1 MARPARQRRP
11 AIDLEEIA
19 PDRFLV
25 HNPRVTELLKG
36 EGTLSGRLF
45 ELTTWRREG
54 LLARLRGRGLQVRTF
69 ADLVAALPVP
79 PPPPPINGMGRRS
92 LTSPIEQIS
101 HFDFRRLR
109 WHPLAPDR
117 RDGTLTVVVYDGWVL
132 RRRKGRGRASYHLA
146 FVERG
151 GDIGLKPLDETE
163 ALLAGYAQ
171 AMALDDRPLLVERRS
186 DLLLLPDIEV
196 PPPHRALL
204 RRITTESDEGPLVDE
219 GWWPLVQQVFRRL
232 GVRLVD
238 TDA

>member
-11 AIDLEEIA
+11 ALDLEEIA

-25 HNPRVTELLKG
+25 HNLRAKELLKG

-79 PPPPPINGMGRRS
+79 PPPTPIGGMGRRS

-132 RRRKGRGRASYHLA
+132 RRRKGRGRASYYLA

-171 AMALDDRPLLVERRS
+171 AMALDDRPLLVERRG
-186 DLLLLPDIEV
+186 DHLLLPDVEV

-204 RRITTESDEGPLVDE
+204 RRITTESDEGPLVDKR
-219 GWWPLVQQVFRRL
+219 WWPLVQEVFRRL